1 MLSSTSP
8 SHSSIEKAGKE
19 RRITAKLNLSRRDIL
34 LWRCAVPVAIVA
46 AAFFCT
52 LLLQP
57 LFPYPFLFLFLVAV
71 MASAWFGGTWGGI
84 FAVVISTALVD
95 YFFVPPA
102 HSFRISTVAEA
113 YFLAFIACAIAAS
126 WVSSAKKQSEDALKE
141 ALDELELRV
150 SERTAELM
158 KTQADLA
165 HLSQVLSMGEL
176 TASIAHEINQPI
188 TAVVTHGHACMEW
201 LSASPP
207 NLDKTRQT
215 VQRIIE
221 DGTRAGTVLSRV
233 RALFKKELPAKD
245 WIEIG
250 DLVHEMTV
258 FLREE
263 ALRRRVNIHVA
274 IPPGLPKVKADRVQL
289 QQVVLNLMTNAMD
302 AMSDIANRPREMTV
316 AAIQVGS
323 NVRVTVEDCGSGI
336 EGENAD
342 KIFNPFFTTKPH
354 GVGLGLAISRSIIE
368 AHEGRLVAS
377 ARPEGGTIFE
387 FTLPIQPSE
396 S

>member
-1 MLSSTSP
+1 MSKMLIGYRENTF
-8 SHSSIEKAGKE
+8 
-19 RRITAKLNLSRRDIL
+19 L
-34 LWRCAVPVAIVA
+34 LWRCGAPVLVVT
-46 AAFFCT
+46 AAFLCT

-71 MASAWFGGTWGGI
+71 MASAWFSGTWGGV
-84 FAVVISTALVD
+84 FAVVASTVLVD

-102 HSFRISTVAEA
+102 HSFRISTTAEA

-126 WVSSAKKQSEDALKE
+126 WVSSAKKKSEDALRE
-141 ALDELELRV
+141 ALDELEIRV

-188 TAVVTHGHACMEW
+188 TAVVTHGHACLEW
-201 LSASPP
+201 LAAAPP
-207 NLDKTRQT
+207 NLEKTRQT
-215 VQRIIE
+215 VNRIIE
-221 DGTRAGTVLSRV
+221 DGTRAGTVLKRV
-233 RALFKKELPAKD
+233 RALFKKEPPAKD
-245 WIEIG
+245 WIDVG
-250 DLVHEMTV
+250 DLIHEMTV

-263 ALRRRVNIHVA
+263 AMRRQVIMHVA
-274 IPPGLPKVKADRVQL
+274 VVPGLPKVKADRVQL
-289 QQVVLNLMTNAMD
+289 QQVILNLMTNAMD
-302 AMSDIANRPREMTV
+302 AMSDVVIRPKEMTI
-316 AAIQVGS
+316 AATHEGS
-323 NVRVTVEDCGSGI
+323 AIHVSVRDSGTGI
-336 EGENAD
+336 VPENAD

-368 AHEGRLVAS
+368 GHEGRLWAS
-377 ARPEGGTIFE
+377 ACSEGGTIFE
-387 FTLPIQPSE
+387 FTLPIQPGE